1 MTTPSVRQPLPLAG
15 FVLLTCLTLFWG
27 LNWPGMKII
36 LSELPVWWFRSSCV
50 IIGGSA
56 LLLISAASGN
66 RVRMRRGE
74 LGPIA
79 FCAIFNFFGW
89 HMLSAHG
96 VSLMPA
102 GRAAIIAFTMPV
114 WAAVFSSLLLG
125 ERFTMAKVVGL
136 ALGVAGLAVLIGD
149 DLAALQRAPLGAM
162 FMLGAA
168 LSWGFG
174 TAWFKRGKWAM
185 PVASNVG
192 WQLLLSAVPITL
204 IATLTE
210 PFPDFTAVSREAGL
224 ALIYIYGF
232 PMTFCQWAYFKT
244 VQLFPASI
252 AAIGTLMI
260 PVIGVYSSHFLL
272 DEPVGVR
279 ELASLG
285 LIVAAL
291 VSVLVVPNLRR
302 TAA

>member
-1 MTTPSVRQPLPLAG
+1 MTAPSARQSLPTAG
-15 FVLLTCLTLFWG
+15 FVLLASLSLFWG

-36 LSELPVWWFRSSCV
+36 LAELPVWWFRSSCV
-50 IIGGSA
+50 IFGGTA
-56 LLLISAASGN
+56 LLIISASSGN

-125 ERFTMAKVVGL
+125 ERFTAAKIVGL
-136 ALGVAGLAVLIGD
+136 ALGLAGLAVLIGE
-149 DLAALQRAPLGAM
+149 DLAVLQRAPLGAL

-174 TAWFKRGKWAM
+174 TAWFKRGNWAM

-210 PFPDFTAVSREAGL
+210 PFPDVTAISREAGL

-244 VQLFPASI
+244 VHLFPASI
-252 AAIGTLMI
+252 AAIGTLMV
-260 PVIGVYSSHFLL
+260 PVVGVYSSHFILA
-272 DEPVGVR
+272 EPVGFR
-279 ELASLG
+279 ELTALV

-291 VSVLVVPNLRR
+291 VSVLVVPGLRKG
-302 TAA
+302 TA